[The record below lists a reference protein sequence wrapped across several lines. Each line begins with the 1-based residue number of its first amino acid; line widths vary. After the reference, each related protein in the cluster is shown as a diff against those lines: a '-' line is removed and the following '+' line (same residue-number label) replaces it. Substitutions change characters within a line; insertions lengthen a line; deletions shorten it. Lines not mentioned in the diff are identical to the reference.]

1 MNTNTKINTMNFLI
15 ENDICVQDN
24 ICVFCSI
31 RMDGWD
37 RFCRKC
43 KDYKGVMGVYQAVE
57 TYGKEIIGY

>member
-1 MNTNTKINTMNFLI
+1 MTNTNKIDTMSFLI
-15 ENDICVQDN
+15 DNDICVMDN

-43 KDYKGVMGVYQAVE
+43 KDYKGVMDVYQAVE
-57 TYGKEIIGY
+57 NYGIEILGF